1 MSGSPG
7 GGVELRRLER
17 DGGPAAVC
25 AVDPAGA
32 HPLPVATMADLLAM
46 PVTRARELVDAALAR
61 PTDTTLAGARTLAP
75 VDGLTEVWAC
85 GVTYRRSREA
95 RAQESREADVYE
107 RVYDAA
113 RPELFLKSLAHKVV
127 ADGDP
132 VGIRH
137 DSTLDVPEPELAL
150 VLTGAGEVLG
160 YTVCNDMSSR
170 SIEGENPLYLP
181 QAKIYAG
188 ACALGPAIRPAW
200 ELDAA
205 RVVAGLGVSLLVE
218 REGRSAFAGSTST
231 AELHRR
237 CEDLVEHLFR
247 ADVFPAGAVLSTGT
261 GVVPGMDFTL
271 QPGDLVTI
279 TIDGVGT
286 LTNPVTRTRPP
297 GP

>member
-1 MSGSPG
+1 VSTPG
-7 GGVELRRLER
+7 GRVELRRLER
-17 DGGPAAVC
+17 DGGSPVVC
-25 AVDPAGA
+25 AVDPAGV
-32 HPLPVATMADLLAM
+32 HPLHVATMADLLTL
-46 PVTRARELVDAALAR
+46 PVARARELVDSALAR
-61 PTDTTLAGARTLAP
+61 PADPALADARTLAP

-107 RVYDAA
+107 RVYDAV

-150 VLTGAGEVLG
+150 VLTAASEVLG

-188 ACALGPAIRPAW
+188 ACALGPGIRPAW
-200 ELDAA
+200 QLDAA
-205 RVVAGLGVSLLVE
+205 RVVAGLAVSLLVE
-218 REGRSAFAGSTST
+218 RDGRTAFAGSTST

-247 ADVFPAGAVLSTGT
+247 ADVFPSGAVLSTGT

-271 QPGDLVTI
+271 QPGDLVRI
-279 TIDGVGT
+279 TVDGVGT

-297 GP
+297 RR